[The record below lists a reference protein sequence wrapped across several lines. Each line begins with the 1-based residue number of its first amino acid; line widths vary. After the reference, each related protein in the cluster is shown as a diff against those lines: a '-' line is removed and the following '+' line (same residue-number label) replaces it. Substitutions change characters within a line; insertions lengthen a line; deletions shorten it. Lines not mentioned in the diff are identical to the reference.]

1 MVKEK
6 HNIINR
12 RNFLKTLGV
21 AGLGSVLA
29 GCENKKEN
37 EPTAADTDT
46 PPTEQELQDAKV
58 PKRKL
63 GKTNILVPVLSFGTF
78 MCDVT
83 NQILLR
89 KTLQHDINL
98 WDTSYN
104 YGHGNSEL
112 GIGKFLSKNPEVRKN
127 LILATKA
134 SDASTATELEDRL
147 QTSLKRLNTD
157 YIDLYYGV
165 HQCNSPASF
174 TDELKEWAESAKK
187 RKLIRFLGISTHENV
202 PQVLTGAARLDWID
216 VIMLTY
222 NYRLTKDKK
231 LNAAIDACHKAN
243 IGLIAM
249 KTQGFGQRP
258 DLRQEITILQQF
270 HIGGYSRGQAKIRCV
285 LNDKR
290 FSSACVGLQNTNY
303 LYINLAAAV
312 QKTELT
318 QADTQDLREYAEATC
333 DGYCAGCSNI
343 CNAALP
349 DTPYICDIMRYLMY
363 YNNYNAKEHAR
374 QLFAQIPEKVRKRL
388 LNIDYR
394 LAEARCPQHLPIGKF
409 VTEAVNKFA

>member
-1 MVKEK
+1 MKEK
-6 HNIINR
+6 QNKINR
-12 RNFLKTLGV
+12 RYFLKTV
-21 AGLGSVLA
+21 SAAGLGAVLA
-29 GCENKKEN
+29 GCERKQES
-37 EPTAADTDT
+37 EPTVVDTNT

-63 GKTNILVPVLSFGTF
+63 GKTNIMVPVLSFGTF

-89 KTLQHDINL
+89 KTLQHDINF

-127 LILATKA
+127 IFLATKA

-165 HQCNSPASF
+165 HRCNSPASF
-174 TDELKEWAESAKK
+174 TNELKEWAESAKK

-202 PQVLTGAARLDWID
+202 PEVLSAAARHDWIE

-222 NYRLTKDKK
+222 NYRFTEDKK

-249 KTQGFGQRP
+249 KTQGFGQTLSP
-258 DLRQEITILQQF
+258 KQEVTRLQQF
-270 HIGGYSRGQAKIRCV
+270 RQGGFGRGQAKIKIV
-285 LNDKR
+285 LHDKR
-290 FSSACVGLQNTNY
+290 FTSACVGIQNTY
-303 LYINLAAAV
+303 LLYTNLAAV
-312 QKTELT
+312 VEKTELT
-318 QADTQDLREYAEATC
+318 QVDMQDLREYAKATC
-333 DGYCAGCSNI
+333 DGYCAGCANI

-349 DTPYICDIMRYLMY
+349 HTPYISDIMRYLMY

-374 QLFAQIPEKVRKRL
+374 QLFAQIPEMVRKRL
-388 LNIDYR
+388 LKIDYS
-394 LAEARCPQHLPIGKF
+394 LAEAQCPRHLPISKF
-409 VTEAVNKFA
+409 VAEAVNKLA

>member
-1 MVKEK
+1 MKEK
-6 HNIINR
+6 HNIISR
-12 RNFLKTLGV
+12 RNFLKAASVTGIS
-21 AGLGSVLA
+21 SVLA
-29 GCENKKEN
+29 GCEHKKES
-37 EPTAADTDT
+37 EPTAVDTNT
-46 PPTEQELQDAKV
+46 PPTEQELKDAKA

-63 GKTNILVPVLSFGTF
+63 GKTNIMVPVLSFGTF

-89 KTLQHDINL
+89 KTIHHDINL

-112 GIGKFLSKNPEVRKN
+112 GIGKFLTKNPQVRKN
-127 LILATKA
+127 LLLATKA
-134 SDASTATELEDRL
+134 SNASKATELEDRL

-174 TDELKEWAESAKK
+174 TDELKEWTESAKK

-249 KTQGFGQRP
+249 KTQGFGQRL
-258 DLRQEITILQQF
+258 DLKQEATRLRPF
-270 HIGGYSRGQAKIRCV
+270 YKVGYSRGQAKIKCV

-290 FSSACVGLQNTNY
+290 FSSACVGIQNTNY
-303 LYINLAAAV
+303 LYLNLAAV
-312 QKTELT
+312 VEKTELT
-318 QADTQDLREYAEATC
+318 RADMQDLREYAEATC
-333 DGYCAGCSNI
+333 DGYCAGCANI

-374 QLFAQIPEKVRKRL
+374 QLFAQIPASVRNKL
-388 LNIDYR
+388 LDFDYR
-394 LAEARCPQHLPIGKF
+394 PAEACCPQHLPIRNL
-409 VTEAVNKFA
+409 VAEAITKLA

>member
-1 MVKEK
+1 MQKQNK
-6 HNIINR
+6 INR
-12 RNFLKTLGV
+12 RNFLKTV
-21 AGLGSVLA
+21 SAAGLGSVLA
-29 GCENKKEN
+29 GCKSKEEN
-37 EPTAADTDT
+37 EPTVVDTNT

-63 GKTNILVPVLSFGTF
+63 GKTNIMVPVLSFGTF

-89 KTLQHDINL
+89 KTLQHDINF

-127 LILATKA
+127 LFLATKA

-165 HQCNSPASF
+165 HRCNSPASF
-174 TDELKEWAESAKK
+174 TNELKEWVESAKK

-202 PQVLTGAARLDWID
+202 PEVLTAAARLDWIE
-216 VIMLTY
+216 VIMFTY
-222 NYRLTKDKK
+222 NYRLTEDKK

-249 KTQGFGQRP
+249 KTQGFGQSLGPKEEVTR
-258 DLRQEITILQQF
+258 LQRFRQ
-270 HIGGYSRGQAKIRCV
+270 GGFGREQAKIKIV
-285 LNDKR
+285 LRDKR
-290 FSSACVGLQNTNY
+290 FTSVCVGITSVY
-303 LYINLAAAV
+303 LLYTNLAAV
-312 QKTELT
+312 VDKTELT
-318 QADTQDLREYAEATC
+318 RAEVQDLREYAKATSNC
-333 DGYCAGCSNI
+333 YCAGCANI

-349 DTPYICDIMRYLMY
+349 DTPCVCDVMRYLMY
-363 YNNYNAKEHAR
+363 DKSYGKHEEAKH
-374 QLFAQIPEKVRKRL
+374 LFAQIPAKLRNKL
-388 LNIDYR
+388 LSTDFTQ
-394 LAEARCPQHLPIGKF
+394 AESRCPQHLPIGKL
-409 VTEAVNKFA
+409 VTEAVTRLA

>member
-1 MVKEK
+1 MKENNNK
-6 HNIINR
+6 INR
-12 RNFLKTLGV
+12 RDFLKTLGT
-21 AGLGSVLA
+21 AGAGSVLA
-29 GCENKKEN
+29 GCGSKEEN
-37 EPTAADTDT
+37 EPNPVDANP
-46 PPTEQELQDAKV
+46 PPTIQDIQNAKV

-63 GKTNILVPVLSFGTF
+63 GKTNIMVPALSFGTF

-89 KTLQHDINL
+89 KTLHHDINF

-127 LILATKA
+127 LFLATKA
-134 SDASTATELEDRL
+134 SDASTASELEDRL

-165 HQCNSPASF
+165 HRCNSPASF
-174 TDELKEWAESAKK
+174 TNELKEWAEKAKK

-202 PQVLTGAARLDWID
+202 PEVIAAAARLDWIE

-222 NYRLTKDKK
+222 SYRQTQDKK
-231 LNAAIDACHKAN
+231 LNTAIDACHKAN

-249 KTQGFGQRP
+249 KTQGFGPGLEPKQEVTRLQHFQQRG
-258 DLRQEITILQQF
+258 LSMGQVKVKIVLQDQ
-270 HIGGYSRGQAKIRCV
+270 
-285 LNDKR
+285 R
-290 FSSACVGLQNTNY
+290 FSSACVGMQNISFLNTNV
-303 LYINLAAAV
+303 AAV
-312 QKTELT
+312 MDTTEFT
-318 QADTQDLREYAEATC
+318 QADIQNLMEYAQAAC

-349 DTPYICDIMRYLMY
+349 DTPYVSDIMRYLMY
-363 YNNYNAKEHAR
+363 YNNYNAKDHAKR
-374 QLFAQIPEKVRKRL
+374 LFAKIPGKVRKSL
-388 LNIDYR
+388 SNINYS
-394 LAEARCPQHLPIGKF
+394 LAEARCPRHLPIAKL
-409 VTEAVNKFA
+409 VAEAVSKLT

>member
-1 MVKEK
+1 MKKV
-6 HNIINR
+6 
-12 RNFLKTLGV
+12 GV
-21 AGLGSVLA
+21 TGLSSILA
-29 GCENKKEN
+29 GCKHKKKN
-37 EPTAADTDT
+37 EQTVADTNT
-46 PPTEQELQDAKV
+46 PPTEQELQGAKV

-63 GKTNILVPVLSFGTF
+63 GKTNIMVPVLSFGTF

-89 KTLQHDINL
+89 KTIHHDINF

-112 GIGKFLSKNPEVRKN
+112 GIGKFLTKNPQVRKN
-127 LILATKA
+127 LLLATKA
-134 SDASTATELEDRL
+134 SDASKATELEDRL

-165 HQCNSPASF
+165 HKCNSPESF

-202 PQVLTGAARLDWID
+202 PQVLAGAASLDWID

-249 KTQGFGQRP
+249 KIQGYGQRLDP
-258 DLRQEITILQQF
+258 RQETTRLQQF
-270 HIGGYSRGQAKIRCV
+270 QRGGYSRGQAKIKCV

-290 FSSACVGLQNTNY
+290 FSSACVGIQNTNY
-303 LYINLAAAV
+303 LYLNLAAAV
-312 QKTELT
+312 EKTELT
-318 QADTQDLREYAEATC
+318 QADMQDLREYAEATF
-333 DGYCAGCSNI
+333 DDYCAGCANI

-374 QLFAQIPEKVRKRL
+374 QLFAQIPASVRNKL
-388 LNIDYR
+388 LD
-394 LAEARCPQHLPIGKF
+394 LDCTQAEIRCPQHLPIRDL
-409 VTEAVNKFA
+409 VAEAVG